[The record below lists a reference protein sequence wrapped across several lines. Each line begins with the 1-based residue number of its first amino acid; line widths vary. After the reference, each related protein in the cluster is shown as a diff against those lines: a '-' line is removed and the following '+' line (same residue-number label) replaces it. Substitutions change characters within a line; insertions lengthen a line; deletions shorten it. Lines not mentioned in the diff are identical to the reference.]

1 MPIGFFEIDDQGVS
15 DYNPTYYTQ
24 LDVVHQKKNNGYYPD
39 RLILVEHPDVYTFG
53 RKSQGTI
60 PWNLKNAFAI
70 ERGGEATYH
79 NPGQLVCYPLLSLKE
94 GEKDA
99 HLHLR
104 RLEETIILVLKDFNV
119 LGERRSGATGVW
131 VVGKEKKIASIGIAI
146 SSWITFHGSALNINN
161 DLSGFSKIDPC
172 GFNANVMTSL
182 KEEIGDKCPT
192 VDVVKKS
199 FVKHFAN
206 QFNRLPAEVAL
217 NLKKKEPLQN
227 QKQLVD

>member
-1 MPIGFFEIDDQGVS
+1 MPIAFFEIDDQGVS
-15 DYNPTYYTQ
+15 DYNQTYYTQ
-24 LDVVHQKKNNGYYPD
+24 LDVVHQKKNNAYYPD

-53 RKSQGTI
+53 RKSKGAI
-60 PWNLKNAFAI
+60 PWNLKNAFAV

-79 NPGQLVCYPLLSLKE
+79 NPGQLVCYPLLSLKD

-104 RLEETIILVLKDFNV
+104 RLEETIILVLKDFGV
-119 LGERRSGATGVW
+119 CGERREGATGVW
-131 VVGKEKKIASIGIAI
+131 ITGKQKKIASIGIAI
-146 SSWITFHGSALNINN
+146 SSWITFHGSALNVHN
-161 DLSGFSKIDPC
+161 DLSGYSKIDPC

-182 KEEIGDKCPT
+182 NEELGEKGPT
-192 VDVVKKS
+192 VDTVKKS
-199 FVKHFAN
+199 FIKHFAK
-206 QFNRLPAEVAL
+206 QFNRLPTEVAL